1 MVMSHTA
8 GRKATWGMV
17 GGLGLSLIMG
27 FGYPKVSPVLG
38 PLLGPLLGE
47 NSTQSL
53 AQAQIPQAEA
63 MTLARLEAILQEE
76 ATAVEGDRG
85 QWQLTLGDRPVIVLA
100 DAANNRMRIV
110 APIASASEL
119 SAEQVQSM
127 LLANFHTA
135 LDARYALSND
145 TVVSVFVHPLSSLDE
160 SYLRSALSQVV
171 TAADTFGTSYSS
183 GEIGFGPNEQS
194 TPARGPSGESL
205 SI

>member
-1 MVMSHTA
+1 MVMSRTA
-8 GRKATWGMV
+8 SRKTVRKATWGIA
-17 GGLGLSLIMG
+17 GGLSLSLLMG
-27 FGYPKVSPVLG
+27 FGYPPLS
-38 PLLGPLLGE
+38 PLLGANPT
-47 NSTQSL
+47 TQSI
-53 AQAQIPQAEA
+53 AQAQTQQAEG
-63 MTLARLEAILQEE
+63 MTLARLEAILREE
-76 ATAVEGDRG
+76 ATALEGDRG

-100 DAANNRMRIV
+100 DAPNNRMRIV
-110 APIASASEL
+110 APIVSASEL

-135 LDARYALSND
+135 LDARYALSDD
-145 TVVSVFVHPLSSLDE
+145 TVVSIFVHPLSSLDE

-194 TPARGPSGESL
+194 APAVLPPDGGL